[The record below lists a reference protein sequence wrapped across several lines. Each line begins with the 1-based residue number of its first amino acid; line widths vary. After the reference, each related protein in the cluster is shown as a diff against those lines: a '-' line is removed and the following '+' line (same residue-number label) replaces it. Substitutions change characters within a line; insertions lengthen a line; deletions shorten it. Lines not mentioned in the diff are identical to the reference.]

1 MCYNNRMPRETTQRQ
16 LRNASGEVMRA
27 LDAGVSFLLT
37 RNGVPV
43 GELTP
48 FERRGFVPKASVLAA
63 FKRAARVDLSQLR
76 KDLDALAKQ
85 DPAPRG

>member
-1 MCYNNRMPRETTQRQ
+1 MCYNNRMPREISQRQ

-48 FERRGFVPKASVLAA
+48 FERRGFVPKASVLVA
-63 FKRAARVDLSQLR
+63 FKRAAQVDLSQLR